1 VKIKA
6 KTEMSNAVAYFRE
19 AGSGS
24 TVVCVHS
31 SASSSGQWRSLMDE
45 LSDRYH
51 VVAMDLYGYG
61 KSPGWPGV
69 RELLLDDEI
78 ALMTP
83 ILENTGRFHLI
94 GHSYGG
100 LIALKL
106 ALDDPARIASLT
118 LYEPTCFFLLF
129 VNDSNDR
136 AGREILAIRDET
148 SRLVDIGDLDLAAK
162 RFLDYWM
169 GPDIW
174 RETPETS
181 RLSIAK
187 RMKKVRFEW
196 ATGFDRPLSS
206 AMISALPMPVLLL
219 TGEQSTAAARG
230 VVRVLHSLLPQ
241 AKVVELPG
249 LGHMGPVTHPEK
261 VNVAIV
267 AFLDHMK

>member
-1 VKIKA
+1 LGDREKK
-6 KTEMSNAVAYFRE
+6 SAYFRE
-19 AGSGS
+19 EGSGS

-31 SASSSGQWRSLMDE
+31 SASSSGQWRSLMDA
-45 LSDRYH
+45 LSDRYR

-61 KSPGWPGV
+61 KSPAWPGA
-69 RELLLDDEI
+69 RELLLDDEV
-78 ALMTP
+78 ALMAP
-83 ILENTGRFHLI
+83 ILKNAGKFHLI

-129 VNDSNDR
+129 VNDSNDQ

-148 SRLVDIGDLDLAAK
+148 NHLVDIGDLDLAAE
-162 RFLDYWM
+162 RFFDYWM
-169 GPDIW
+169 GPGAW
-174 RETPETS
+174 SKTPEAS
-181 RLSIAK
+181 RSSIVK
-187 RMKKVRFEW
+187 RMKKVRSEW
-196 ATGFDRPLSS
+196 TTAFDKPLPS
-206 AMISALPMPVLLL
+206 ARISALPMSVLLL
-219 TGEQSTAAARG
+219 TGARSTAAARG
-230 VVRVLHSLLPQ
+230 VVRLLHGLLPQ

-261 VNVAIV
+261 VNPAIV